1 MRGLLGFSRLIDGF
15 NERIGKLAGWLV
27 LAAVLV
33 SAGNAIVRKVFDTS
47 SNAFLEAQWYM
58 FATLFLLS
66 GAYTLLKQEHVR
78 IDVIYLRFSRRTQV
92 TIDIFG
98 TVLFLLPMSLLMLYL
113 CWPYF
118 TNAFTSG
125 ETSANAGGLPQW
137 PVKMMMPLGFALLAL
152 QGVSEIIKRIA
163 WLKDLAPDPGV
174 RERDKPSELELAE
187 AILTQRGATKQ

>member
-1 MRGLLGFSRLIDGF
+1 MKALLALSRAIDGL
-15 NERIGKLAGWLV
+15 NQRIGKLAGWLV

-33 SAGNAIVRKVFDTS
+33 SAGNSVVRKVFDTS

-58 FATLFLLS
+58 FATLFLLC

-92 TIDIFG
+92 GIDIFG
-98 TVLFLLPMSLLMLYL
+98 TVLFLLPMCLLMFYL

-118 TNAFTSG
+118 TNAFISG
-125 ETSANAGGLPQW
+125 ETSANAGGLIQW
-137 PVKMMMPLGFALLAL
+137 PVKMMMPLGFALLAV

-163 WLKDLAPDPGV
+163 WLKGMAPDPGIK
-174 RERDKPSELELAE
+174 EHDKPVELELAE
-187 AILTQRGATKQ
+187 AIITQRAVPKQ

>member
-1 MRGLLGFSRLIDGF
+1 MKALLALSRAIDGL
-15 NERIGKLAGWLV
+15 NQRIGKLAGWLV

-33 SAGNAIVRKVFDTS
+33 SAGNSVVRKVFDTS

-58 FATLFLLS
+58 FATLFLLC

-92 TIDIFG
+92 GIDIFG
-98 TVLFLLPMSLLMLYL
+98 TVLFLLPMCLLMFYL

-118 TNAFTSG
+118 TNAFISG
-125 ETSANAGGLPQW
+125 ETSANAGGLIQW
-137 PVKMMMPLGFALLAL
+137 PVKMMMPLGFALLAV

-163 WLKDLAPDPGV
+163 WLKDMAPDPGIK
-174 RERDKPSELELAE
+174 EHDKPVELELAE
-187 AILTQRGATKQ
+187 AIITQRAAPKQ

>member
-1 MRGLLGFSRLIDGF
+1 MKALLALSCAIDGL
-15 NERIGKLAGWLV
+15 NQRIGKLAGWLV
-27 LAAVLV
+27 LAAVLI

-92 TIDIFG
+92 GIDIFG
-98 TVLFLLPMSLLMLYL
+98 TVMFLLPMSLLMLYL

-125 ETSANAGGLPQW
+125 ETSANAGGLTQW

-163 WLKDLAPDPGV
+163 WLKGLAPDPGV
-174 RERDKPSELELAE
+174 KEHNKPAELELAE
-187 AILTQRGATKQ
+187 TIITQRAASKQ

>member
-1 MRGLLGFSRLIDGF
+1 MRALLGLSRLIDGL
-15 NERIGKLAGWLV
+15 NDRIGKLVSWLV

-33 SAGNAIVRKVFDTS
+33 SAGNAVVRKVFDTS
-47 SNAFLEAQWYM
+47 SNAFLEGQWYM

-92 TIDIFG
+92 GIDIFG
-98 TVLFLLPMSLLMLYL
+98 TVMFLLPMSLLMLYL

-118 TNAFTSG
+118 INAFTSG
-125 ETSANAGGLPQW
+125 ETSANAGGLIQW
-137 PVKMMMPLGFALLAL
+137 PVKMMMPAGFALLTL

-163 WLKDLAPDPGV
+163 WLKGMAPDPGV
-174 RERDKPSELELAE
+174 KEHHKPAELELAQ
-187 AILTQRGATKQ
+187 AIITQRAAAKR